1 LLSLTTT
8 SMGSARPITVI
19 FWLFIS
25 NEMES
30 IPAEFRVAV
39 AVRILRLHMDF
50 YKLNSFF
57 HLAIS
62 P

>member
-1 LLSLTTT
+1 
-8 SMGSARPITVI
+8 MGSARPITVI